1 MRISREEVEWNRK
14 LPSITITLHSF
25 TDEAK
30 DSQEAHFVYKEFF
43 LGCGVGLK
51 VVVDE
56 ETLGRACKVCRVINL
71 LNLEWLHQEAVK
83 FP

>member
-1 MRISREEVEWNRK
+1 MRTSREEVEWNRK

-30 DSQEAHFVYKEFF
+30 DSQEAHFVHKD
-43 LGCGVGLK
+43 GCGDDLK

-56 ETLGRACKVCRVINL
+56 AMVDEKGWQSLSSD
-71 LNLEWLHQEAVK
+71 
-83 FP
+83 